1 MSKNQHASQSDS
13 RNEEVISGPRR
24 HSHRRDSFV
33 ANPSAELMTIA
44 AWLEAVGDG
53 LGAHAHII
61 EGYGAADVALLS
73 ALDEEDINEIIDLL
87 RRSPGAPPPLQVK
100 LISKALASEVKRH
113 AKRAAKHDRVHT
125 PATDPIPNRGNGS
138 ASKGTAASDSDSGLE
153 EKESTSE
160 EEEMVDSDND
170 QPANT
175 GKSPGAAA
183 SNSTARPRKRAGK
196 QRAKKSAGATVAG
209 HATINQLF
217 GRSASKNNWHGLG
230 GQARAAA
237 AEAGRARPFRGLAQ
251 RAKGQ
256 VCTQAATGPHVCKRK
271 LVD

>member
-1 MSKNQHASQSDS
+1 
-13 RNEEVISGPRR
+13 
-24 HSHRRDSFV
+24 
-33 ANPSAELMTIA
+33 MTIA

-217 GRSASKNNWHGLG
+217 GRSASKNNRHGLG

-237 AEAGRARPFRGLAQ
+237 AEAGHARPFRGLAQ

-256 VCTQAATGPHVCKRK
+256 VWPTCLQAQVS
-271 LVD
+271 

>member
-1 MSKNQHASQSDS
+1 MAESDRYRYLDFEAHPLLEIMSKNQHASQSDS

-153 EKESTSE
+153 EPVAE
-160 EEEMVDSDND
+160 
-170 QPANT
+170 PAVEPVAKPCWHKTPGCNLS
-175 GKSPGAAA
+175 GKHNGMPCS
-183 SNSTARPRKRAGK
+183 S
-196 QRAKKSAGATVAG
+196 
-209 HATINQLF
+209 
-217 GRSASKNNWHGLG
+217 
-230 GQARAAA
+230 
-237 AEAGRARPFRGLAQ
+237 
-251 RAKGQ
+251 
-256 VCTQAATGPHVCKRK
+256 QAATGPHVCKRK